1 MRESGGTYVSV
12 PDEAIL
18 EAMREVGRRAGLFGE
33 PAGVAGFAG
42 LRAARA
48 RGVVGQKESALVVLT
63 GSGLKDT
70 RSAIRAAGQPCDLP
84 PDDAALDEHLRAHRL

>member
-1 MRESGGTYVSV
+1 
-12 PDEAIL
+12 
-18 EAMREVGRRAGLFGE
+18 MREVGRRAGLFGE

-48 RGVVGQKESALVVLT
+48 TGVIGAKQSALVVLT

-70 RSAIRAAGQPCDLP
+70 KSAIRAAGAPCDLP
-84 PDDAALDEHLRAHRL
+84 HDDEALDEHLRAHRL